1 MIFKILFRPLAGY
14 VQSEDMEGLKVYYS
28 QLQDDCTR
36 VNNLTMLNPNVINH
50 PAVYSLLTNKYYKA
64 DELGIRI
71 SFEIFLD
78 LNEIKMKIYDF
89 TKVLAILMDNAIEAA
104 SQCDEKLINL
114 IIRKDGT
121 SPRQLVI
128 VENTYTNKD
137 VDTEKIFEKGYTSK
151 KTEDAKT
158 SHGLGL
164 WEVRKILS
172 KSKNLNLYTSKDDK
186 FFKQQLEIYLT

>member
-1 MIFKILFRPLAGY
+1 MIFKILFRRLVGY

-28 QLQDDCTR
+28 QLQDDCIR

-71 SFEIFLD
+71 NFEIFLD
-78 LNEIKMKIYDF
+78 LNEINMKIYDF

-164 WEVRKILS
+164 WEVRRILS

-186 FFKQQLEIYLT
+186 FFKQQLEIYLN